1 MLQGLRK
8 MDRFKIGIDVGG
20 TFTDLILYDFKT
32 MESHV
37 VKVPTTTNKPESAIL
52 TALCDLCIEPK
63 QVILINHATTIAT
76 NALLTHTGI
85 AKTAL
90 ITNHGFRDV
99 LEIGRQRR
107 PELYNLYT
115 KRPQPL
121 VNRKNRFTV
130 HGRIRADGKEIEP
143 LDVYEAKQIAKTIVD
158 EGFKSV
164 AIAFLNSYINDS
176 HEKRV
181 KEILLNKK
189 FEGTISC
196 SGEVNR
202 EYREYERMSTT
213 VVNAVL
219 SPLMATYLRNLKSKL
234 ENSGFHSPIYAMNSD
249 GGMNTLPYASNFPIS
264 VIESGPAAGV
274 LASQH
279 LANSLSLKKVLTF
292 DMGGTTAKA
301 GAVIDGE
308 CDISYEFE
316 VAGRTHSGRSIK
328 GSGYAVRYPFID
340 LAEVSAGGGTIAWVD
355 DGDALRVGPKSAGS
369 EPGPAAYG
377 KGGKNPTITDANITL
392 ARINPNYLLGG
403 KMPIYSDLAKQAVGV
418 IAERLGMNLKHAAE
432 GIIKLINLNM
442 AKAIMT
448 VSVERGRDPR
458 EYTLIA
464 FGGAG
469 PIHCCDLAEELEI
482 NHIIVPAHAGIF
494 SAYGLLTADIT
505 RTFSLPVLTTNTLL
519 EPYFEEARKMTF
531 KSMKNEGFHNY
542 KLKEYVDARYK
553 GQSFELRIPYEKSAD
568 MKSRFSEKHKEAYGY
583 SSNDEIEIVN
593 VRVKAV
599 INTLEVKRK
608 RTKHNREEDGTPTEY
623 RDTWIKGIF
632 TKIPVYS
639 REELKIGTYGEG
651 PSIIEEYDS
660 TLVVNPKWKWNVHDY
675 GTELKR

>member
-1 MLQGLRK
+1 MG
-8 MDRFKIGIDVGG
+8 RFKIGVDVGG
-20 TFTDLILYDFKT
+20 TFTDLILYDSKT
-32 MESHV
+32 MELHV
-37 VKVPTTTNKPESAIL
+37 AKLPTTTDNPEDAIL
-52 TALCDLCIEPK
+52 ATLCNICREPK
-63 QVILINHATTIAT
+63 QVKFINHATTIAT
-76 NALLTHTGI
+76 NSLLTHTGI
-85 AKTAL
+85 GKTAL
-90 ITNHGFRDV
+90 ITNHGFKDV
-99 LEIGRQRR
+99 LEIARQRR
-107 PELYNLYT
+107 PEIYNLYT

-121 VNRKNRFTV
+121 IKRKDRFTV
-130 HGRIRADGKEIEP
+130 HGRICADGKEIQP
-143 LDVYEAKQIAKTIVD
+143 LDVSEAKQIAETIID

-164 AIAFLNSYINDS
+164 AIAFLNSYVNDS
-176 HEKRV
+176 HEKIMQR
-181 KEILLNKK
+181 ILLNKK
-189 FEGTISC
+189 FEGSISC
-196 SGEVNR
+196 SSDVNR
-202 EYREYERMSTT
+202 EYKEYERMSTT

-219 SPLMATYLRNLKSKL
+219 SPIMSTYLRSLKSKL
-234 ENSGFHSPIYAMNSD
+234 ENSGFRNPIYIMNSD
-249 GGMNTLPYASNFPIS
+249 GGMNTLQYASNFPIS

-274 LASQH
+274 LASRQ
-279 LANSLSLKKVLTF
+279 LAKTLSLKKVLTF

-301 GAVIDGE
+301 GAVINGE

-355 DGDALRVGPKSAGS
+355 EGDALQVGPSSAGS

-377 KGGKNPTITDANITL
+377 KGGKNPTVTDANIIL
-392 ARINPNYLLGG
+392 GRINPNYLLGG
-403 KMPIYSDLAKQAVGV
+403 KMQLYSDLAKQAVGV

-432 GIIKLINLNM
+432 GIIKLVNLNM

-482 NHIIVPAHAGIF
+482 NHIIVPSHAGIF
-494 SAYGLLTADIT
+494 SAYGLLSANIT
-505 RTFSLPVLTTNTLL
+505 RTFSLPVLTTDTFL
-519 EPYFEEARKMTF
+519 EPYFDEVRKMAS

-542 KLKEYVDARYK
+542 TRKEYVDARYN

-568 MKSRFSEKHKEAYGY
+568 MKNRFLEKHREAYGY
-583 SSNDEIEIVN
+583 SSTDEIEIVN

-599 INTLEVKRK
+599 INTSDIKRK
-608 RTKHNREEDGTPTEY
+608 RIKHNREEVGIPTEY
-623 RDTWIKGIF
+623 REAWIKDIV
-632 TKIPVYS
+632 TKIPIYS
-639 REELKIGTYGEG
+639 IEKLKVGTYGEG
-651 PSIIEEYDS
+651 PSILEEYDS
-660 TLVVNPKWKWNVHDY
+660 TLVVNPGWKWKVYNY

>member
-1 MLQGLRK
+1 
-8 MDRFKIGIDVGG
+8 MDGFKIGIDVGG
-20 TFTDLILYDFKT
+20 TFTDLIFYDSKT
-32 MESHV
+32 TESHV
-37 VKVPTTTNKPESAIL
+37 VKVPTTENPENAIL
-52 TALCDLCIEPK
+52 TVLGDLCIKPK
-63 QVILINHATTIAT
+63 QVTLINHATTIAT

-85 AKTAL
+85 AKAAL
-90 ITNHGFRDV
+90 ITNHGFRDI

-115 KRPQPL
+115 NRPQPL
-121 VNRKNRFTV
+121 IKRKNRFTV
-130 HGRIRADGKEIEP
+130 HGRIRADGKEIESI
-143 LDVYEAKQIAKTIVD
+143 DVYEAKQTAKTIVNQ
-158 EGFKSV
+158 GFESV
-164 AIAFLNSYINDS
+164 AITFLNSYINDN
-176 HEKRV
+176 HEKRM
-181 KEILLNKK
+181 KEILQKEKFRGIISLSNYVNK
-189 FEGTISC
+189 
-196 SGEVNR
+196 
-202 EYREYERMSTT
+202 EYKEYERMSTT

-219 SPLMATYLRNLKSKL
+219 SPIISTYFRNLKMKL
-234 ENSGFHSPIYAMNSD
+234 ENAGFNVPIYAMNSD
-249 GGMNTLPYASNFPIS
+249 GGMNTLQYASSFPIS

-279 LANSLSLKKVLTF
+279 LAKSLSLERVLTF

-301 GAVIDGE
+301 GAVVEGE

-355 DGDALRVGPKSAGS
+355 DGGALRVGPKSAGS
-369 EPGPAAYG
+369 EPGPVAYG
-377 KGGKNPTITDANITL
+377 KGGENPTVTDANITL
-392 ARINPNYLLGG
+392 GRINPNYLLGG
-403 KMPIYSDLAKQAVGV
+403 KMPIYSDLANEAISK
-418 IAERLGMNLKHAAE
+418 IARQLGMSLRDTAE
-432 GIIKLINLNM
+432 GIIKLVNLNM

-482 NHIIVPAHAGIF
+482 KHIIVPVHAGIF
-494 SAYGLLTADIT
+494 SAYGLLTANIT
-505 RTFSLPVLTTNTLL
+505 RTFSLPVLTTESLL
-519 EPYFEEARKMTF
+519 EPYFEEARKLAS
-531 KSMKNEGFHNY
+531 KSMKNEGLHNY
-542 KLKEYVDARYK
+542 ILKEYLDARYK
-553 GQSFELRIPYEKSAD
+553 GQSFDLRLPYEKSAD
-568 MKSRFSEKHKEAYGY
+568 VKIRFSEKHKEVYGY

-599 INTLEVKRK
+599 IVTSELKRRK
-608 RTKHNREEDGTPTEY
+608 TQHKHEEDAPATEH
-623 RDTWIKGIF
+623 RDAWIKDVF
-632 TKIPVYS
+632 TNVPVYS
-639 REELKIGTYGEG
+639 REKMKLGTYGKG

-660 TLVVNPKWKWNVHDY
+660 TLVVNTGWKWKVYDY

>member
-1 MLQGLRK
+1 
-8 MDRFKIGIDVGG
+8 MDGFKVGIDVGG
-20 TFTDLILYDFKT
+20 TFTDIILYDSRT
-32 MESHV
+32 LNSHF
-37 VKVPTTTNKPESAIL
+37 VKVPTTDNPESAIL
-52 TALCDLCIEPK
+52 TALLGLCKKPK
-63 QVILINHATTIAT
+63 QVIFINHATTLAT

-90 ITNHGFRDV
+90 ITNDGFRDL

-107 PELYNLYT
+107 PKLYDLYT
-115 KRPQPL
+115 DRPKPL
-121 VNRKNRFTV
+121 VKRKNRFTV

-143 LDVYEAKQIAKTIVD
+143 INVHEAKQIAKTIVN
-158 EGFKSV
+158 EEFVSV
-164 AIAFLNSYINDS
+164 AIAFLNSYLNDS
-176 HEKRV
+176 HEKMM
-181 KEILLNKK
+181 KEILQNEK
-189 FEGTISC
+189 FAGAVSC
-196 SGEVNR
+196 SSYVNR
-202 EYREYERMSTT
+202 EYKEYERMSTT

-219 SPLMATYLRNLKSKL
+219 SPLMSTYLRKLKIKL
-234 ENSGFHSPIYAMNSD
+234 ENSGFYAPTYVMNSD
-249 GGMNTLPYASNFPIS
+249 GGMNTLQYASIFPIS

-279 LANSLSLKKVLTF
+279 LANSLSLKRVLTF

-301 GAVIDGE
+301 GAIVDGE
-308 CDISYEFE
+308 CDTSYEFE

-328 GSGYAVRYPFID
+328 GSGYPVRYPFID

-377 KGGKNPTITDANITL
+377 KGGKNPTVTDANITL
-392 ARINPNYLLGG
+392 GRINPNYLLGG
-403 KMPIYSDLAKQAVGV
+403 KMPIHSELAKQAVGE
-418 IAERLGMNLKHAAE
+418 IAKRLGMDLKKTAE
-432 GIIKLINLNM
+432 GIIKLVNLNM
-442 AKAIMT
+442 AKAILT

-482 NHIIVPAHAGIF
+482 THIIVPVHAGIF
-494 SAYGLLTADIT
+494 SAYGLLTANIT
-505 RTFSLPVLTTNTLL
+505 RTFSLPMLTTDNLL
-519 EPYFEEARKMTF
+519 EPYFDKARKMAF
-531 KSMKNEGFHNY
+531 KTMKDDGFLKY
-542 KLKEYVDARYK
+542 ILKEYADARYK
-553 GQSFELRIPYEKSAD
+553 GQSYELRIPYEKSAD

-599 INTLEVKRK
+599 IATSGVKMG
-608 RTKHNREEDGTPTEY
+608 RTKHSHEENATPIEY
-623 RDTWIKGIF
+623 RDTWINGIS

-639 REELKIGTYGEG
+639 REKLKPETFGEG

-660 TLVVNPKWKWNVHDY
+660 TLVVNPGWTWKVHEY

>member
-1 MLQGLRK
+1 
-8 MDRFKIGIDVGG
+8 MDGFKIGIDVGG
-20 TFTDLILYDFKT
+20 TFTDLILYDPKT
-32 MESHV
+32 MESHI
-37 VKVPTTTNKPESAIL
+37 VKVPTRDSPESAIL
-52 TALCDLCIEPK
+52 IALLNLCKKPK
-63 QVILINHATTIAT
+63 QVTLINHATTIAT

-90 ITNHGFRDV
+90 ITNNGFRDV

-115 KRPQPL
+115 NKPRPL
-121 VNRKNRFTV
+121 VKRKNRFTV

-143 LDVYEAKQIAKTIVD
+143 INVHEAEQIAKTIAN
-158 EGFKSV
+158 ERFKSV

-176 HEKRV
+176 HEKRM
-181 KEILLNKK
+181 KEILQNMK

-196 SGEVNR
+196 SSYVNR
-202 EYREYERMSTT
+202 EYKEYERMSTA

-219 SPLMATYLRNLKSKL
+219 SPLMSTYLKNLKIKL
-234 ENSGFHSPIYAMNSD
+234 ENSGFYAPIYVMNSD
-249 GGMNTLPYASNFPIS
+249 GGMNTLRYASNFPIS

-279 LANSLSLKKVLTF
+279 LANNLSLERVLTF

-301 GAVIDGE
+301 GAIIDGE

-316 VAGRTHSGRSIK
+316 VAGRTHSGKSIK

-340 LAEVSAGGGTIAWVD
+340 LAEVSAGGGTIAWID

-369 EPGPAAYG
+369 KPGPAAYG
-377 KGGKNPTITDANITL
+377 KGGKNPTVTDANITL
-392 ARINPNYLLGG
+392 GRINPNYLLGG
-403 KMPIYSDLAKQAVGV
+403 KMPIHSDLAKQAVDK
-418 IAERLGMNLKHAAE
+418 IAERLGMNLEETAE
-432 GIIKLINLNM
+432 GITKIVNLNM
-442 AKAIMT
+442 AKAILT
-448 VSVERGRDPR
+448 VTVERGRDPR

-469 PIHCCDLAEELEI
+469 PIHCCNLAEELEI
-482 NHIIVPAHAGIF
+482 NHIIVPVHAGVF
-494 SAYGLLTADIT
+494 SAYGLLTANII
-505 RTFSLPVLTTNTLL
+505 RTFSLPVLTTNKLL
-519 EPYFEEARKMTF
+519 EPYFAEARKMVSTA
-531 KSMKNEGFHNY
+531 MKNDGFPKY
-542 KLKEYVDARYK
+542 MLKEYVDARYK
-553 GQSFELRIPYEKSAD
+553 GQSFELRLPYEKSAD

-599 INTLEVKRK
+599 IKASGLKMR
-608 RTKHNREEDGTPTEY
+608 RTKYSSDEGATPIEY
-623 RDTWIKGIF
+623 RDTWINGIP
-632 TKIPVYS
+632 TKVPVYS
-639 REELKIGTYGEG
+639 REKLKPETFGKG

-660 TLVVNPKWKWNVHDY
+660 TLVVNPGWKWKVYKY
-675 GTELKR
+675 GIELKR

>member
-1 MLQGLRK
+1 
-8 MDRFKIGIDVGG
+8 MDGFKIGIDVGG
-20 TFTDLILYDFKT
+20 TFTDLILYDSKT
-32 MESHV
+32 MELHV
-37 VKVPTTTNKPESAIL
+37 EKVPTTDNPENAIL
-52 TALCDLCIEPK
+52 TALCYLCRKPK
-63 QVILINHATTIAT
+63 QVTLINHATTIAT
-76 NALLTHTGI
+76 NALLTHTSI

-115 KRPQPL
+115 NRQQPL
-121 VNRKNRFTV
+121 IKRKNRFTV
-130 HGRIRADGKEIEP
+130 HGRIRADGKEIER
-143 LDVYEAKQIAKTIVD
+143 LDVYEAKQIAKTIVT

-189 FEGTISC
+189 FEGVISC
-196 SGEVNR
+196 SSDVNR
-202 EYREYERMSTT
+202 EYKEYERMSTT

-219 SPLMATYLRNLKSKL
+219 SPLMSTYLRNLKGKL
-234 ENSGFHSPIYAMNSD
+234 ENSGFNAPIYAMNSD
-249 GGMNTLPYASNFPIS
+249 GGMNTLRYASNFPIS

-279 LANSLSLKKVLTF
+279 LATTLSLEKVLTF

-355 DGDALRVGPKSAGS
+355 EGDALRVGPKSAGS
-369 EPGPAAYG
+369 EPGPAGYG
-377 KGGKNPTITDANITL
+377 KGGKDPTVTDANITL
-392 ARINPNYLLGG
+392 GRINPNYLLGG
-403 KMPIYSDLAKQAVGV
+403 KMPIYCDLAKQAVGV
-418 IAERLGMNLKHAAE
+418 IAERLGMNLKETAE
-432 GIIKLINLNM
+432 GIIKLVNLNM

-448 VSVERGRDPR
+448 VSLERGRDPR

-482 NHIIVPAHAGIF
+482 NRIMVPVHAGIF
-494 SAYGLLTADIT
+494 SAYGLLVANVT
-505 RTFSLPVLTTNTLL
+505 RTFSIPVLTTNTYL
-519 EPYFEEARKMTF
+519 ESYFDEARKMAS
-531 KSMKNEGFHNY
+531 KYMKNEGFHNY
-542 KLKEYVDARYK
+542 ELREYIDARYK

-568 MKSRFSEKHKEAYGY
+568 MKSRFSEKHNEAYGY
-583 SSNDEIEIVN
+583 SSTDEIEIVN

-599 INTLEVKRK
+599 ITTSGLKRR
-608 RTKHNREEDGTPTEY
+608 RTNYNREEIGTPTEY
-623 RDTWIKGIF
+623 RKAWIKDIF
-632 TKIPVYS
+632 TKIPIFS
-639 REELKIGTYGEG
+639 REELKLGTCGEG

-660 TLVVNPKWKWNVHDY
+660 TLVVNPGWKWKVSDY

>member
-1 MLQGLRK
+1 MHRYYV
-8 MDRFKIGIDVGG
+8 GIDVGG
-20 TFTDLILYDFKT
+20 TFTDLILYDSKT

-37 VKVPTTTNKPESAIL
+37 VKVSTTTDKPESAIL
-52 TALCDLCIEPK
+52 TALCDLCREPK
-63 QVILINHATTIAT
+63 QVTLINHATTIAT

-115 KRPQPL
+115 NRPQPL
-121 VNRKNRFTV
+121 VKRKNRFTV

-143 LDVYEAKQIAKTIVD
+143 LDLYEAKQIAKTIVN

-176 HEKRV
+176 HEKRM
-181 KEILLNKK
+181 KEILQNKK
-189 FEGTISC
+189 FGGTISC
-196 SGEVNR
+196 SSDVNR
-202 EYREYERMSTT
+202 EYKEYERMSTT

-219 SPLMATYLRNLKSKL
+219 SPLMSTYLRSLKSKL
-234 ENSGFHSPIYAMNSD
+234 ENSGFHTPIYAMNSD

-274 LASQH
+274 LASRH
-279 LANSLSLKKVLTF
+279 LANSLSLEKVLTF

-355 DGDALRVGPKSAGS
+355 DGDALRVGPNSAGS

-377 KGGKNPTITDANITL
+377 KGGKNPTVTDANITL
-392 ARINPNYLLGG
+392 GRINPNYLLGG
-403 KMPIYSDLAKQAVGV
+403 KMPIYSNLAKQAVGE
-418 IAERLGMNLKHAAE
+418 IAERLGMNLKDAAE
-432 GIIKLINLNM
+432 GIIKLVNLNM

-469 PIHCCDLAEELEI
+469 PIQCCDLAEELEI

-494 SAYGLLTADIT
+494 SAYGLLTANIT
-505 RTFSLPVLTTNTLL
+505 RTFSLPVLTTNALL
-519 EPYFEEARKMTF
+519 EPYFDEARKMASN
-531 KSMKNEGFHNY
+531 SMKNEGFHNY
-542 KLKEYVDARYK
+542 KIKEYVDARYK
-553 GQSFELRIPYEKSAD
+553 GQSFELRLPYENSAD
-568 MKSRFSEKHKEAYGY
+568 MKSRFSEKHREAYGY
-583 SSNDEIEIVN
+583 SSTDEIEIVN

-599 INTLEVKRK
+599 ITTSGLKRK
-608 RTKHNREEDGTPTEY
+608 RTKHNDEEVGTPTEY
-623 RDTWIKGIF
+623 RDAWIRDFF
-632 TKIPVYS
+632 TKIPVYL
-639 REELKIGTYGEG
+639 REELKLGTYGEG

-660 TLVVNPKWKWNVHDY
+660 TLVVNPGWKWKVYDY